1 MRKLLLLPVLS
12 AFLSLSVWA
21 EAEAI
26 TIASFN
32 IQIFGVSKMSK
43 PAVVSIL
50 TDIVSRYDL
59 AAVQEVRSVSE
70 EPVLSFMALL
80 PPRYSYVL
88 GPREG
93 RSSSK
98 EQFWIIYDTEKL
110 TLLDS
115 VTWPDPDDIYERN
128 PLGVYFKT
136 AGDFDF
142 ILIDNHVKPSDT
154 VPEISALPDV
164 AAYFQTLW
172 HDDDVLIVGDLN
184 ADGSYYDERLL
195 IEVFPETGYTI
206 IITNEYDTTTAAS
219 SNTYDRIIITKSAED
234 YYTGNFGVLRYDEL
248 FDFEALGLEPKNVSD
263 HFPVWAEFSVD
274 RAGPTPWSAPDPDTS
289 R

>member
-1 MRKLLLLPVLS
+1 MRKPVLLVLS
-12 AFLSLSVWA
+12 FFLPLSVWA
-21 EAEAI
+21 EPQTI

-50 TDIVSRYDL
+50 TDIVGRYDL
-59 AAVQEVRSVSE
+59 VAVQEVRSLSG
-70 EPVLSFMALL
+70 EPVERFMALL

-88 GPREG
+88 GNREG

-115 VTWPDPDDIYERN
+115 VTWPDTDDIYERN

-136 AGDFDF
+136 GGEFDF

-154 VPEISALPDV
+154 VQEINALPAV
-164 AAYFQTLW
+164 AAYFITLW
-172 HDDDVLIVGDLN
+172 NDDDVLIVGDLN
-184 ADGSYYDERLL
+184 ADGAYYDENLL

-206 IITNEYDTTTAAS
+206 IITNDYDTTVAES
-219 SNTYDRIIITKSAED
+219 SNTYDRFIITKSAGE

-248 FDFEALGLEPKNVSD
+248 FDFEELGLQPKNVSD
-263 HFPVWAEFSVD
+263 HFPIWAEFSTG
-274 RAGPTPWSAPDPDTS
+274 RAGPTPWSAPVPDIS